1 MGLHIDT
8 TDIHH
13 TQPTSALLATLDDST
28 FVSLGVL
35 FGTDLCVLGGA
46 SHPACWEPLRTAWRQ
61 LDQRERERLT
71 EASTQALRDRNLL
84 IEQRPG
90 SGIEA
95 LVIPAYKT
103 SDKLRVLLSARES
116 PAFMIATHHESRTPE
131 VSYFQPWGTSAIV
144 QEISERTDAAPEST
158 RSPLDVMF
166 SYRLSTQAFA
176 ARELARWAFKPVPA
190 TRYQP
195 KPPRLICFFG
205 RTEGGRQV
213 SYQLTIHRNSR
224 KAHING
230 PDISADFSSQQLTRF
245 LTDVITKWADTH
257 RSLVPPP
264 PPPTVPRSPGR

>member
-1 MGLHIDT
+1 MGMRVDT

-13 TQPTSALLATLDDST
+13 TVATSAPLDSLDDST

-46 SHPACWEPLRTAWRQ
+46 SHPACWEPLKSAWRQ
-61 LDQRERERLT
+61 LDQREREQLT
-71 EASTQALRDRNLL
+71 EASTQAMLDRDLL

-116 PAFMIATHHESRTPE
+116 PTFMIATHHESRTPE

-144 QEISERTDAAPEST
+144 QEIPERTAAAAPESA

-166 SYRLSTQAFA
+166 SYRLSTQPFA
-176 ARELARWAFKPVPA
+176 ARELTRWAFKPVPVG
-190 TRYQP
+190 RYQP

-213 SYQLTIHRNSR
+213 SYQLTVHRKGR

-230 PDISADFSSQQLTRF
+230 PGISADFSSQQLTRF
-245 LTDVITKWADTH
+245 MTDVITKWADTH

-264 PPPTVPRSPGR
+264 SPPSV